1 MKTVQ
6 LGTVSV
12 IHETW
17 LPYAAACLISYCNKI
32 PEIKSNYKFNN
43 PIYKYKPVEE
53 YTEQFKTLFEKY
65 YIDNVFSYYFVLLKL
80 YIL

>member
-32 PEIKSNYKFNN
+32 PETPLIAFPTASS
-43 PIYKYKPVEE
+43 
-53 YTEQFKTLFEKY
+53 TL
-65 YIDNVFSYYFVLLKL
+65 
-80 YIL
+80 